1 MNEPFLGAILAFG
14 FTFNPRGWQTCSGQ
28 LISIAQNTALFS
40 LLGTTYGGNGQTTFA
55 LPDLRGRTMIGVGN
69 GPGLTPVVYGQVGG
83 TETTTLTINN
93 MPQHNHQ
100 LIPGTL
106 AGQVNVATNALAAT
120 GGAIANDTDNG
131 ANSFAAGGSTP
142 NIYSEPGTGTTKI
155 GGITSAISGSTA
167 IAGGSQAFSIRD
179 PYLGI
184 NYCIAMEGI
193 FPSRN

>member
-55 LPDLRGRTMIGVGN
+55 LPDLRGRSMVGVGN
-69 GPGLTPVVYGQVGG
+69 GPGLTPIVYGQVGG
-83 TETTTLTINN
+83 TENTTLTIAN

-100 LIPGTL
+100 LVPGVN
-106 AGQVNVATNALAAT
+106 AGQVNLVTSASAYSNGTTSNETDSGTNFL
-120 GGAIANDTDNG
+120 G
-131 ANSFAAGGSTP
+131 AAGATP
-142 NIYSEPGTGTTKI
+142 AIYSEPTANTVKI
-155 GGITSAISGSTA
+155 GGITSSISGSTS
-167 IAGGSQAFSIRD
+167 IIGSSQAFSIRD

-184 NYCIAMEGI
+184 NLCIAMEGI

>member
-1 MNEPFLGAILAFG
+1 MNEVFLGSIMAFG

-55 LPDLRGRTMIGVGN
+55 LPDLRGRSMVGVGN
-69 GPGLTPVVYGQVGG
+69 GPGLTPIVYGQVGG
-83 TETTTLTINN
+83 TENTTLTINN

-100 LIPGTL
+100 LIPGAA
-106 AGQVNVATNALAAT
+106 AGQVNLALTANAFT
-120 GGAIANDTDNG
+120 GGTNSNETDNG
-131 ANSFAAGGSTP
+131 NNFFASGGATP
-142 NIYSEPGTGTTKI
+142 AIYSEPTANTTKL
-155 GGITSAISGSTA
+155 GGITASISGSTT

-184 NYCIAMEGI
+184 NLCIAMEGI